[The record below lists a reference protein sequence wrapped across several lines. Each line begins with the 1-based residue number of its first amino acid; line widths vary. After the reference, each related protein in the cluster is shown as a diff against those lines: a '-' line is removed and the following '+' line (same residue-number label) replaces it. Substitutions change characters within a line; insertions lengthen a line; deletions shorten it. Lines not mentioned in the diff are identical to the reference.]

1 MLEIPEAITISRQ
14 INETLEGKKI
24 TKVIVAQHPHKFA
37 WYYGDPQNYHDLLFG
52 QVVERSA
59 YYGGMVEI
67 MAGDACILITE
78 GINLRY
84 YEDGIKLPAKH
95 QLHIGFEDG
104 SSIVATVQM
113 YGGLLSYPH
122 GSCDNSYY
130 LIAKEKPHP
139 LSDAF
144 DEDYFYNMVSE
155 HSSAGSLKALLAT
168 NQRIPGLGNG
178 ALQDILFNA
187 KLHPKK
193 KTETLTDSE
202 IKNLFLA
209 IKGTL
214 ADMTKQGGR
223 ETERDLFGR
232 SGAYRTL
239 VSKNTV
245 DKPCAVCGEI
255 VVKQAYLG
263 GSIYFCPACQKL

>member
-1 MLEIPEAITISRQ
+1 MLEIPEAVTISRQ
-14 INETLEGKKI
+14 INETLVGKKI
-24 TKVIVAQHPHKFA
+24 TKVVVAQHPHKFA
-37 WYYGDPQNYHDLLFG
+37 WYHGDPQNYYDLLFG
-52 QVVERSA
+52 KVIERA
-59 YYGGMVEI
+59 QFYGGMVEI
-67 MAGDACILITE
+67 FAGHACILICE

-113 YGGLLSYPH
+113 YGGLLAYPH
-122 GSCDNSYY
+122 GSYDNSYY
-130 LIAKEKPHP
+130 LIAKEKPNP

-144 DEDYFYNMVSE
+144 DEAYFRNMVSE
-155 HSSAGSLKALLAT
+155 NSSAGSLKALLAT

-178 ALQDILFNA
+178 VLQDILFNA

-193 KTETLTDSE
+193 KVDTLSDSD
-202 IKNLFLA
+202 IKHLFLS

-214 ADMTKQGGR
+214 ADMTNQGGR
-223 ETERDLFGR
+223 ETERDLFGS

-245 DKPCAVCGEI
+245 DKPCEVCGEI
-255 VVKQAYLG
+255 VVKQAYMG
-263 GSIYFCPACQKL
+263 GSIYLCPACQKL